1 MTALRPLLGVEDL
14 ALHYA
19 AATGTVRAVDG
30 VSFTLAQGEALG
42 IVGESGAGKSSLG
55 LALLRVL
62 PRNVAALTG
71 RVMLGG
77 ADCLGL
83 DEGQFRRD
91 VRWRQIAMVFQG
103 ALESLN
109 PVMKAGEQIAEPLR
123 ASGWT
128 RDAARKRVAQLL
140 DMVRLPATAYDRYA
154 HELSGGMK
162 QRVVIA
168 MALALQP
175 SLLILDEPTSALDV
189 SIQAQVMDL
198 LKRLKAELGLT
209 VLFITHDI
217 ALACD
222 LCDRLAVMY
231 AGELVEIGPIED
243 VITRP
248 AHPYTQRLMAS
259 IPRLEGGVLPEF
271 IPGAPPD
278 LAHPPAGCR
287 FHPRCPHAFER
298 CRVEPPPAFAAAGP
312 VRGAGAAPEASAPHT
327 AHCWLLADMPR
338 GGNGEGRA

>member
-1 MTALRPLLGVEDL
+1 MTAPPLLRVEDL
-14 ALHYA
+14 RLHYA

-71 RVMLGG
+71 RVLLAGT
-77 ADCLGL
+77 DCLGM
-83 DEGQFRRD
+83 DEGRFRRD

-109 PVMKAGEQIAEPLR
+109 PVMRAGEQIAEPLR
-123 ASGWT
+123 EAGMGK
-128 RDAARKRVAQLL
+128 DAARERVGALL
-140 DMVRLPATAYDRYA
+140 QMVRLPAATYDRYA

-162 QRVVIA
+162 QRVAIA

-175 SLLILDEPTSALDV
+175 MLLILDEPTSALDV

-222 LCDRLAVMY
+222 LCNRLAVMY
-231 AGELVEIGPIED
+231 AGELVESGPIER
-243 VITRP
+243 VITSP
-248 AHPYTQRLMAS
+248 AHPYTQRLVAS
-259 IPRLEGGVLPEF
+259 IPRLDSSALPDF

-278 LAHPPAGCR
+278 MSHPPTGCR
-287 FHPRCPHAFER
+287 FHPRCPHAFSR
-298 CRVEPPPAFAAAGP
+298 CGVDPPTAFDAP
-312 VRGAGAAPEASAPHT
+312 GASTGASHT
-327 AHCWLLADMPR
+327 ARCWLLDSR
-338 GGNGEGRA
+338 T